1 MRRGTVIIIA
11 GLVALA
17 GCGGDDEPAAE
28 LTATTS
34 TSPPV
39 TTPPATFSA
48 DMLDRADD
56 CVDMQISAARS
67 IALGTSFSEAERVEM
82 EATCDDASDLLTAG
96 GAGDT
101 PPNQLAVQL
110 AAQAVDLVSWETGA
124 TLGASMPSQT
134 GATPESAGSEWR
146 AKYVEITGA

>member
-11 GLVALA
+11 GLLALA
-17 GCGGDDEPAAE
+17 GCGGDDEPAAP
-28 LTATTS
+28 TT
-34 TSPPV
+34 TVEP
-39 TTPPATFSA
+39 TTTTVVAFSA

-67 IALGTSFSEAERVEM
+67 IALGTSYSDAERVEM
-82 EATCDDASDLLTAG
+82 EATCDDAADLLTAG

-101 PPNQLAVQL
+101 PANRLAVQL
-110 AAQAVDLVSWETGA
+110 AAQAMDLVSWETGE

-134 GATPESAGSEWR
+134 GATPESAGREWR
-146 AKYVEITGA
+146 AKYVEITGS